1 MKEVTQWF
9 GEQGWR
15 PQAFQKECWKAYDQG
30 KNGMLHSPTGS
41 GKTYALWGGIVQ
53 EAFQSKKH
61 PNGVQALWLTPLR
74 ALAVEIQQA
83 TQRMTKDLIP
93 NLQIALR
100 TGDTS
105 QNERTK
111 QKRKPSFGLVTT
123 PESLHVLLSTKDH
136 QKQFQH
142 LKVVVVDEWHELLG
156 TKRGVQVE
164 LALAYLRSFLP
175 NLKVWGISATLG
187 NKDLAREILLGPTEN
202 YTTVN
207 AEINKK
213 IKVKSILPK
222 NMESFPW
229 RGHLGIHLLPQVLKL
244 VQKKKNHIDFYQY
257 TCPM

>member
-93 NLQIALR
+93 ELQIALR

-105 QNERTK
+105 QSERAK
-111 QKRKPSFGLVTT
+111 QKRAA
-123 PESLHVLLSTKDH
+123 ES
-136 QKQFQH
+136 
-142 LKVVVVDEWHELLG
+142 
-156 TKRGVQVE
+156 
-164 LALAYLRSFLP
+164 ALAASLNLVHAPKPRSDGP
-175 NLKVWGISATLG
+175 PIAHRDVSRGAMEEVS
-187 NKDLAREILLGPTEN
+187 DLGP
-202 YTTVN
+202 
-207 AEINKK
+207 
-213 IKVKSILPK
+213 
-222 NMESFPW
+222 
-229 RGHLGIHLLPQVLKL
+229 R
-244 VQKKKNHIDFYQY
+244 
-257 TCPM
+257 